1 MASQKLGSYAFLV
14 GVLLAVIIGIL
25 AAFAPA
31 TIQGVAGMTTLLLV
45 VLGLIVGLL
54 NIKDKHITDFLVAAI
69 AIAMVGGTA
78 GGLLGLDQLIKPVGT
93 MLVLIV
99 TNIVAMAA
107 AAALVVGLKQIF
119 ALAKQQD

>member
-1 MASQKLGSYAFLV
+1 MASQKVGSYAFLV
-14 GVLLAVIIGIL
+14 GVLLAIIIGIL

-31 TIQGVAGMTTLLLV
+31 TVQGVAGITTLLLV

-69 AIAMVGGTA
+69 AVALVGGTA
-78 GGLLGLDQLIKPVGT
+78 GGLLALDQMVKPVGT

-99 TNIVAMAA
+99 GNIVAMAA

>member
-1 MASQKLGSYAFLV
+1 MASQKVGSYAFLV
-14 GVLLAVIIGIL
+14 GVLLAIIIGTL

-31 TIQGVAGMTTLLLV
+31 TVQGVAGITTLLLV

-69 AIAMVGGTA
+69 AVALVGGTA
-78 GGLLGLDQLIKPVGT
+78 GGLLALDQMVKPVGT

-99 TNIVAMAA
+99 GNIVAMAA